1 MFKKPFLLLGL
12 TILFMNA
19 TAQRTSYYTDDDRQ
33 YRLATE
39 LYLKEKYSAALE
51 QFTSFISEQKGTE
64 LNRINA
70 RYFAGVCAAEL
81 FHPDAEKRL
90 IEFLSQYPENL
101 NAGVATFQLGRIYYK
116 SRKFGKVTEWLEK
129 TDISLLNNDEI
140 AEYYF
145 KLGYSYFQ
153 KREMEKASKSFSEIL
168 NTESKYKTAAN
179 YYYGHVAYA
188 NNNYTTALSTFEKL
202 KDSETFGLVIPYYI
216 VQIYYEQQKY
226 DEVIHY
232 AIPKLEDPKLKN
244 AAEIKRIVAESY
256 YRKGLWKD
264 ALTYFEDYQKNFPQP
279 QREDFYQM
287 GYCYFMTGNCGK
299 AITYFEKT
307 VNVKDR
313 IAQNAYYHLGNCFIK
328 VKNKQSARNAFQ
340 FASQT
345 DYNKEVKEDALFN
358 YAKLSYELN
367 FQPVAVNAL
376 RDYVKSYPG
385 TKKTDEANEL
395 LAQVYLSTHNY
406 KDALAA
412 LENIPNK
419 GPRAAKAYQRVAY
432 FRGVE
437 FFNDRDYSRAID
449 LFTKAIVA
457 NYDESVRSLA
467 MYWKAESFYAIGRFD
482 DAVKQYRIF
491 IFNPPSVTTSVYNT
505 ANYGIGYAHFKRENY
520 KESSDWFR
528 KYIRNKSETDK
539 ARYNDAVIRIA
550 DGLFMQKEYLSAIS
564 FYEEA
569 IVANATGSDYALFQ
583 KGMIQGIQGNLNG
596 KQATLQQLL
605 AKYPKSDYTDDA
617 VYEKGTAFMAMN
629 DYQRAA
635 EQFRLILDKHKQSIY
650 TPKAKLNVALI
661 YYNEN
666 KDEQA
671 LAAYKRV
678 VSDYPGTAE
687 SASALVS
694 IKNIYVSNGNADGYF
709 EYVKSVPFAD
719 ISISEQEKVTYDAA
733 EQVYLKGNFEK
744 ASRDFDTYLKRYPEG
759 SKFIPATFYKAESD
773 FKLKY
778 FEQALAGFESV
789 LKAPRSGFTERSLI
803 RAAGIYY
810 EKKDYE
816 HAGNLYA
823 QLEETAEFKDNLIAA
838 QVGLMRCLYLTGKFN
853 AAGVAAQKVLSQE
866 KAPASLVNE
875 ARMIYAKTLMES
887 NELSQ
892 ALDEFKTL
900 LKTASGENG
909 AEARYSIA
917 WIYYQQSNFKES
929 QKRCFDVIN
938 QVPSYDFWIAKSF
951 ILLSDNYVQLK
962 DTFQAKH
969 TLKSILDN
977 YEKNNNDPEDILSIA
992 QQKYDALLK
1001 SETEREI
1008 QEVREK
1014 QENSIDNSNEE

>member
-1 MFKKPFLLLGL
+1 M
-12 TILFMNA
+12 
-19 TAQRTSYYTDDDRQ
+19 
-33 YRLATE
+33 
-39 LYLKEKYSAALE
+39 
-51 QFTSFISEQKGTE
+51 
-64 LNRINA
+64 LN
-70 RYFAGVCAAEL
+70 L
-81 FHPDAEKRL
+81 
-90 IEFLSQYPENL
+90 
-101 NAGVATFQLGRIYYK
+101 
-116 SRKFGKVTEWLEK
+116 
-129 TDISLLNNDEI
+129 
-140 AEYYF
+140 
-145 KLGYSYFQ
+145 
-153 KREMEKASKSFSEIL
+153 
-168 NTESKYKTAAN
+168 
-179 YYYGHVAYA
+179 
-188 NNNYTTALSTFEKL
+188 
-202 KDSETFGLVIPYYI
+202 
-216 VQIYYEQQKY
+216 
-226 DEVIHY
+226 
-232 AIPKLEDPKLKN
+232 
-244 AAEIKRIVAESY
+244 
-256 YRKGLWKD
+256 
-264 ALTYFEDYQKNFPQP
+264 
-279 QREDFYQM
+279 
-287 GYCYFMTGNCGK
+287 
-299 AITYFEKT
+299 
-307 VNVKDR
+307 
-313 IAQNAYYHLGNCFIK
+313 
-328 VKNKQSARNAFQ
+328 
-340 FASQT
+340 
-345 DYNKEVKEDALFN
+345 
-358 YAKLSYELN
+358 
-367 FQPVAVNAL
+367 
-376 RDYVKSYPG
+376 
-385 TKKTDEANEL
+385 
-395 LAQVYLSTHNY
+395 
-406 KDALAA
+406 
-412 LENIPNK
+412 
-419 GPRAAKAYQRVAY
+419 
-432 FRGVE
+432 
-437 FFNDRDYSRAID
+437 
-449 LFTKAIVA
+449 
-457 NYDESVRSLA
+457 
-467 MYWKAESFYAIGRFD
+467 
-482 DAVKQYRIF
+482 
-491 IFNPPSVTTSVYNT
+491 
-505 ANYGIGYAHFKRENY
+505 
-520 KESSDWFR
+520 
-528 KYIRNKSETDK
+528 
-539 ARYNDAVIRIA
+539 
-550 DGLFMQKEYLSAIS
+550 
-564 FYEEA
+564 
-569 IVANATGSDYALFQ
+569 
-583 KGMIQGIQGNLNG
+583 
-596 KQATLQQLL
+596 
-605 AKYPKSDYTDDA
+605 
-617 VYEKGTAFMAMN
+617 
-629 DYQRAA
+629 
-635 EQFRLILDKHKQSIY
+635 
-650 TPKAKLNVALI
+650 
-661 YYNEN
+661 
-666 KDEQA
+666 
-671 LAAYKRV
+671 
-678 VSDYPGTAE
+678 
-687 SASALVS
+687 
-694 IKNIYVSNGNADGYF
+694 
-709 EYVKSVPFAD
+709 VPFAD